1 MLQEKSRPIRGK
13 LHIRGKQVPI
23 KLEVK
28 GKSNYVIS

>member
-13 LHIRGKQVPI
+13 LHIRGKQIPI

-28 GKSNYVIS
+28 KISM